1 MKHNVIIVTA
11 GNVENYDNE
20 MWFKTYSVKPDDM
33 TPEVFEQMV
42 LERGYE
48 LAEEA
53 CEYDDF
59 KYSEDKFEGYTEYQ
73 GCLYIDSH
81 ILVHFYP
88 EDGEIFTRFFDRGV
102 THEFWTRPEDDDE
115 S

>member
-1 MKHNVIIVTA
+1 MPNNVIIITSC
-11 GNVENYDNE
+11 NVENYDND
-20 MWFKTYSVKPDDM
+20 MCFKTYSVAPENM
-33 TPEVFEQMV
+33 THEVFEHMV

-48 LAEEA
+48 LAEDA
-53 CEYDDF
+53 CDYDDF
-59 KYSEDKFEGYTEYQ
+59 EYGEDKFEGYTEYQ

-88 EDGEIFTRFFDRGV
+88 EDGEIFTRFFAGD
-102 THEFWTRPEDDDE
+102 THQFWTKPEDD